1 MRRRDRSQLS
11 HKFTA
16 RVQFGGG
23 GGFPDVPR
31 YSAGDITAGSAG
43 KNACKNSKK
52 RKKSCFGILKKM

>member
-23 GGFPDVPR
+23 GFPDVPQ
-31 YSAGDITAGSAG
+31 YSAGDITARSAG
-43 KNACKNSKK
+43 KK
-52 RKKSCFGILKKM
+52 RVQKLKKA

>member
-31 YSAGDITAGSAG
+31 YSAGDITAGGAG
-43 KNACKNSKK
+43 KK
-52 RKKSCFGILKKM
+52 RVQKLKKA